1 MIRVLLVDDHPVVR
15 AGFAHLLEQAGDIAV
30 VDQADNTQQGYAA
43 WMKSHPDVVVCDLSM
58 PGPGGLELLRKI
70 MLRESGARILVFSM
84 MDSPLL
90 MARAFEMGAMGFV
103 SKNAA
108 PESLVKAVRAVYAG
122 NRYLSENLPQQ
133 LLSGKTDDSS
143 NPAKLLSAREFE
155 IFRLLASGHSPQECA
170 NMLNL
175 SLKTVGN
182 HQTLIKEKLGV
193 STLAALVH
201 LALKSGVIS
210 ANETGL

>member
-30 VDQADNTQQGYAA
+30 VDEADNTQQGYAA

-90 MARAFEMGAMGFV
+90 VARAFEMGAMGFV

-210 ANETGL
+210 EIL

>member
-15 AGFAHLLEQAGDIAV
+15 AGFAHLLEQAGDITV
-30 VDQADNTQQGYAA
+30 VDEAANTTEGYLA
-43 WMKSHPDVVVCDLSM
+43 WQKSNPDVVVCDLSM

-70 MLRESGARILVFSM
+70 LLRESGARVLVFSM

-90 MARAFEMGAMGFV
+90 VARAMEMGAMGFV
-103 SKNAA
+103 SKNAP
-108 PESLVKAVRAVYAG
+108 PESLVRAVRSVYAG
-122 NRYLSENLPQQ
+122 NRYLSENFPQQ

-143 NPAKLLSAREFE
+143 NPAQLLSAREFE

-170 NMLNL
+170 QMLNL
-175 SLKTVGN
+175 SLKTVSN

-193 STLAALVH
+193 TTLAALVH

-210 ANETGL
+210 TSN